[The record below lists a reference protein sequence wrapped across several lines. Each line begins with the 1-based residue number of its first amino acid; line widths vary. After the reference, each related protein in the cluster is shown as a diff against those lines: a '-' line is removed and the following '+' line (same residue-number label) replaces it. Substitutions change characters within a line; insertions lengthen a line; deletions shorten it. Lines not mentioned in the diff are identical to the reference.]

1 MDNLWTE
8 IEQKTRQLDTCI
20 KELRKSGTAYAEA
33 ERDYKIKLREECL
46 RLKSEGMAIGLI
58 SMTAYG
64 IPSVADLRFK
74 RDMASTIYAAN
85 KDAVNAIKLEMRIIN
100 DQLMR
105 EYGRPLA
112 DM

>member
-1 MDNLWTE
+1 MDLWTE
-8 IEQKTRQLDTCI
+8 ICDKTKQLDRCI
-20 KELRKSGTAYAEA
+20 KELRRSGTAYAEA
-33 ERDYKIKLREECL
+33 ERDYKLKLREECL

-64 IPSVADLRFK
+64 IPEVSQLRFA
-74 RDMASTIYAAN
+74 RDCQKVIYEAN

-100 DQLMR
+100 DQLAR
-105 EYGRPLA
+105 EYGHPLS